1 MKKLIKWFG
10 VFAVIGTAIGLVTA
24 YFCKNNSENADADDS
39 DFTEDEDFDLDADL
53 QPASGR
59 EYVSLKKTSEES
71 QVKESEEPQDE
82 KSNHTENTEEK

>member
-82 KSNHTENTEEK
+82 KSDHTENTEEK